1 MNVPEMREF
10 IGAKYPSQHWK
21 TKVAK
26 MAPNQ
31 VIAIYHS
38 IKNREEKLSRTST
51 DENKPVQLDIFDVF
65 GYNIIRRAHS

>member
-1 MNVPEMREF
+1 MKVSEMREY

-26 MAPNQ
+26 MAPSQ

-38 IKNREEKLSRTST
+38 FKNREEKLSRTAT
-51 DENKPVQLDIFDVF
+51 DDQPRQLDIFDVF
-65 GYNIIRRAHS
+65 GYRILRRS